1 MSHTLTPVAQH
12 DGASLVIS
20 ADGEVWG
27 ALTGPAPFKTVFQ
40 HLVDRDELAL
50 GGIASRLAWS
60 EELSVDAGGSAGTFA
75 VNVGAIQTVVLVR
88 DGVYRAYFANA
99 ATIGASKIE
108 GGGNLVGDTWYYVYA
123 WDNAGAVD
131 YQIST
136 TAPRASRQYKNAVGN
151 IYRYLGCFRTAS
163 SGAPLPMRASRGR
176 YLYSAIPAE
185 GSFLLTGLN
194 ATTWTLASLAARVP
208 PHARRATIAAAVKQ
222 LDASHAAVFSVR
234 APGSTTAWDYCGVN
248 EGTVVARRWRT
259 ELELDS
265 SQRFEYVINN
275 AAYAEAQVDVHGFAE

>member
-1 MSHTLTPVAQH
+1 MADTLTPVAQH
-12 DGASLVIS
+12 DGASLTIS

-27 ALTGPAPFKTVFQ
+27 SLVGPAPFKTVFQ

-50 GGIASRLAWS
+50 NGVASRLAWS
-60 EELSVDAGGSAGTFA
+60 EEISVDPGGSASSFA
-75 VNVGAIQTVVLVR
+75 VNIGAIQAVVLIR
-88 DGVYRAYFANA
+88 DGVYRPYFANA

-108 GGGNLVGDTWYYVYA
+108 GGGNLAGDTWYYLYL
-123 WDNAGAVD
+123 WDNAGVVD

-151 IYRYLGCFRTAS
+151 IFRYLGCFRTAS
-163 SGAPLPMRASRGR
+163 SGAPLPMRALHGR

-194 ATTWTLASLAARVP
+194 ATSWTLASLAARVP
-208 PHARRATIAAAVKQ
+208 PHARRATIAAAVDQ
-222 LDASHAAVFSVR
+222 LDTAHAALFSVR
-234 APGSTTAWDYCGVN
+234 APGTSTAWDYVSVN
-248 EGTVVARRWRT
+248 EAALVTRRWRT

-265 SQRFEYVINN
+265 SQRFEYIVNN
-275 AAYAEAQVDVHGFAE
+275 ASYTSGQVDVHGFSE